1 MTGFLLI
8 RHAHCDPLGHAISG
22 RTPGVHL
29 STQGRA
35 QADELAGRLAQLAI
49 SAIYSSPLERT
60 LETAAPL
67 ASRLMLSVQQEPGL
81 IELDFGQW
89 TGKTLDQLR
98 GDPQWTQFNT
108 FRSGA
113 RIPGGESTAEV
124 LVRAVDA
131 VERIGRAHRG
141 RLVALVSHGD
151 VLRTLLTY
159 YLGMPLDL
167 LFRLEISPASVSV
180 VRISEHGP
188 EVSAVNSSG
197 DLPFSG
203 VSRWKR

>member
-131 VERIGRAHRG
+131 VERIGVLRAHAVRHGPGPLPTETDALRG
-141 RLVALVSHGD
+141 AVR
-151 VLRTLLTY
+151 
-159 YLGMPLDL
+159 MPLDL